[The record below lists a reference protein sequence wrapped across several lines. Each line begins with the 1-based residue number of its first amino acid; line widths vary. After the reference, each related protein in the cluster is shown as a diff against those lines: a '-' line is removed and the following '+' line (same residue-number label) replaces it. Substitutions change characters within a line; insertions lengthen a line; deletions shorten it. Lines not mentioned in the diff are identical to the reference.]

1 MQKNTILNSFGHI
14 SFVKKQRSKKQDM
27 YSKKNSDKA
36 RIIVNT
42 ILLDNEVAAVLKK
55 MKTISKVTYEHS
67 LNVAFLVAEILVPK
81 SLSEDEIITITEGAM
96 LHDIGKLKIPLWL
109 LEKNDFLT
117 PEERE
122 IIKLHPKLGLEV
134 LSSDFSTKKSGII
147 KNIISMHHETLDGT
161 GYPYGLKDKEIP
173 WYVKLVNVVD
183 SYEAMTAERNYG
195 KAYSREDTIEI
206 LKHNEYPTEYIWDIL
221 QVDIN

>member
-1 MQKNTILNSFGHI
+1 
-14 SFVKKQRSKKQDM
+14 M

-42 ILLDNEVAAVLKK
+42 ILLDNEVASVLKK

-134 LSSDFSTKKSGII
+134 LASDFSTKKSGII

>member
-1 MQKNTILNSFGHI
+1 
-14 SFVKKQRSKKQDM
+14 M

-195 KAYSREDTIEI
+195 RAYSREDTIEI

>member
-1 MQKNTILNSFGHI
+1 
-14 SFVKKQRSKKQDM
+14 M

>member
-1 MQKNTILNSFGHI
+1 
-14 SFVKKQRSKKQDM
+14 M

-134 LSSDFSTKKSGII
+134 LASDFSTKKSGII

>member
-1 MQKNTILNSFGHI
+1 
-14 SFVKKQRSKKQDM
+14 M

-42 ILLDNEVAAVLKK
+42 ILLDNEVASVLKQ

-134 LSSDFSTKKSGII
+134 LASDFSTKKSGII